1 MHCDICPHQQKIYT
15 ALDHCQLCEHGCR
28 HIVDCESGRAV
39 ATLSVDNPAACNTCP
54 HLKEIQKAM
63 RPCGACEGG
72 RLHGQVYIDRGGA
85 AEAVLNYAV
94 PNDHFQMP
102 GVTTLEPDVEDA
114 LRKALCVIFDFT
126 PLELLLI
133 QHVVHGRNVGTF
145 REPLAELKERLNR
158 KYDLSEGSATFRA
171 IAHEWKKKIVE
182 RFPPIADMFDAV
194 TDANKA
200 GCRR

>member
-1 MHCDICPHQQKIYT
+1 MHCDICPHQDEINA
-15 ALDHCQLCEHGCR
+15 ALRACQLCEHGCH
-28 HIVDCESGRAV
+28 HITGFDGQAV
-39 ATLSVDNPAACNTCP
+39 ATFAGNPAACKTCP

-63 RPCGACEGG
+63 RPCGVCEGG
-72 RLHGQVYIDRGGA
+72 KLRGEVHLDGA
-85 AEAVLNYAV
+85 PDPSTVLCHMMI
-94 PNDHFQMP
+94 NDHTQMP
-102 GVTTLEPDVEDA
+102 GVTELHPDVEDA

-145 REPLAELKERLNR
+145 REPLAELKERLNTR
-158 KYDLSEGSATFRA
+158 YDLSEGSTTFRA

-182 RFPPIADMFDAV
+182 RFPPIGDLFDAV